1 MTFTLPSPN
10 NFHEVTTASNTLFD
24 QGINNPSL
32 GAREAGNLP
41 ITKFATEIKVN
52 SANTL
57 SGIQFLFQAAATYDV
72 STATKVLLWHSQ
84 FNAPNRI
91 QVNDLANGGVRFR
104 LTSGSPATLTD
115 YREWY
120 LGGNDSP
127 FAECIKGQVPF
138 VIDLN
143 AATGQA
149 EVGNYDNTNVN
160 KYAILFNS
168 KHIVD
173 TDGNWN
179 FQGKAYVLGTELGD
193 ADIPTFSG
201 TSDFTEA
208 VTFVQ
213 GTDYTDKIG
222 NWIRQTGSVIFMDMP
237 FQIGDGTTATTFNDG
252 GLTIVSPANDTAT
265 DPRYQ
270 LTDQAMQVHVNMRNL
285 FTTDTATLSG
295 SYLWGTRAKFDLGQD
310 KRSRIILD
318 GTLFKGMG
326 EVHVGR
332 SVSSTNPVTFDNT
345 GTVVVVDSRADL
357 LGALI
362 KSTNGS
368 HALYLKGGTMDIS
381 SVRFESY
388 ASKHAILIDT
398 AGTYGLSDCF
408 FDFSG
413 IREIELTHTTGTVT
427 INLTGSTPTPR
438 ITNTSGG
445 TFVLNYPDR
454 GIVLN
459 NIIAGSRVYI
469 VDTTNNVVLFNEIPA
484 FSPFFGSVT
493 SDGSDVSLLIRVRNA
508 SGATPYK
515 NFVTT
520 TTLVSAGVNLNINQV
535 EDL

>member
-1 MTFTLPSPN
+1 MTFALPSPN
-10 NFHEVTTASNTLFD
+10 NAHEDITDFNPLYD

-41 ITKFATEIKVN
+41 ITKFATEIKIN
-52 SANTL
+52 SANTI
-57 SGIQFLFQAAATYDV
+57 SGIQFFFQASATYDV

-104 LTSGSPATLTD
+104 LTSGSPSTLTN

-143 AATGQA
+143 AAGRS
-149 EVGNYDNTNVN
+149 EVGTYNNTTVN

-168 KHIVD
+168 QHIVD

-237 FQIGDGTTATTFNDG
+237 FQIGDGTTATVFNDG

-270 LTDQAMQVHVNMRNL
+270 LTDQAMQVHVNMRN
-285 FTTDTATLSG
+285 FASDTATLSG
-295 SYLWGTRAKFDLGQD
+295 SYLWGTRATFNLGQN
-310 KRSRIILD
+310 KRSQIILD

-326 EVHVGR
+326 DVTVGR

-345 GTVVVVDSRADL
+345 GTVSVVDNRADL

-368 HALYLKGGTMDIS
+368 HALSLKGGTMDIF

-388 ASKHAILIDT
+388 AGKHAILIDT
-398 AGTYGLSDCF
+398 AGTYGLSDCS

-427 INLTGSTPTPR
+427 INLSGSTPTPT
-438 ITNTSGG
+438 ITNTGGG

-454 GIVLN
+454 TISLN
-459 NIIAGSRVYI
+459 NLVSGSRVY
-469 VDTTNNVVLFNEIPA
+469 VFDTTNNVVLFNEVPA
-484 FSPFFGSVT
+484 FSSFFGSVV
-493 SDGSDVSLLIRVRNA
+493 SDGSDVDLLIRVRNA
-508 SGATPYK
+508 SGAIPYK

-520 TTLVSAGVNLNINQV
+520 TTLTSAGVNLNISQV

>member
-1 MTFTLPSPN
+1 MTFALPTPN
-10 NFHEVTTASNTLFD
+10 NLHEDVTDFNALYD

-52 SANTL
+52 SANTI
-57 SGIQFLFQAAATYDV
+57 SGIQFFFQASATYDV

-104 LTSGSPATLTD
+104 LTSGSPSTLTD

-143 AATGQA
+143 AAGKS
-149 EVGNYDNTNVN
+149 EVGTYNNTTVN

-168 KHIVD
+168 QHIVD
-173 TDGNWN
+173 TSGNWN
-179 FQGKAYVLGTELGD
+179 FQGKAYVLGTELGG

-208 VTFVQ
+208 VAFVQ

-237 FQIGDGTTATTFNDG
+237 FQIGDGTTATSFNDG
-252 GLTIVSPANDTAT
+252 GLTVVSPSNDTAT

-270 LTDQAMQVHVNMRNL
+270 LTDQAMQVHVNMRN
-285 FTTDTATLSG
+285 FASDSATLSG
-295 SYLWGTRAKFDLGQD
+295 SYLWGTRATFNLGQN
-310 KRSRIILD
+310 KRSQIILD

-326 EVHVGR
+326 DVNVGR

-345 GTVVVVDSRADL
+345 GTVSVVDNRADL
-357 LGALI
+357 FGALI

-368 HALYLKGGTMDIS
+368 HALSLKGGTMDIF

-388 ASKHAILIDT
+388 AGKHAILIDT
-398 AGTYGLSDCF
+398 AGTYGLGDCA

-413 IREIELTHTTGTVT
+413 NGEIELTHTTGTVT
-427 INLTGSTPTPR
+427 INLTGSTPTPT
-438 ITNTSGG
+438 ITNTGGG

-454 GIVLN
+454 DIVLN
-459 NIIAGSRVYI
+459 NIIAGSRLYI

-493 SDGSDVSLLIRVRNA
+493 SDGNDISLLIRVRNA

-520 TTLVSAGVNLNINQV
+520 TTLVSAGVNLDISQV